1 LLTFILG
8 TRGSQLALAQTRS
21 VIALLESKI
30 DADFELQVIKTAGDM
45 EEMGEFT
52 VGEPPGIFTRAIE
65 SELLAGRIDIAV
77 HSLKDLPLA
86 QPAGL
91 TIAAVPPRAEPRE
104 MLVIAAGSYSPGRMP
119 LALESS
125 AVVGTSSPRRRAQI
139 IDLRADIK
147 AKPLRGNLPTRLQ
160 KVRAGEYDAA
170 LVAAAGLE
178 RLTIDR
184 TGLNYLLLD
193 PRLFTPAPG
202 QGALALEMRCD
213 DPRLAIIRSAVNDSA
228 TEICVLA
235 ERRLLAMFGGGCAL
249 PVGALVRRSGG
260 NYIMN
265 GFYVDSASVRRA
277 EVVAEQPEDGLI
289 NLYAQLRPSE

>member
-1 LLTFILG
+1 MLTFILG

-235 ERRLLAMFGGGCAL
+235 ERRLLA
-249 PVGALVRRSGG
+249 
-260 NYIMN
+260 
-265 GFYVDSASVRRA
+265 
-277 EVVAEQPEDGLI
+277 
-289 NLYAQLRPSE
+289 